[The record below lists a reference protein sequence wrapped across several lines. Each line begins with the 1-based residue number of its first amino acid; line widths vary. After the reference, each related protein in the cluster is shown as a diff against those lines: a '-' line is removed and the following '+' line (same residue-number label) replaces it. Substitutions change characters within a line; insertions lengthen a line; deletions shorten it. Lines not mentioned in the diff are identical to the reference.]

1 MKQHSLGQAARAAGI
16 SLDYINVNGEKEA
29 ISDETLQALL
39 AVMDDPQDAKK
50 IAAVAGRG
58 VQRQW
63 QATADATGQR
73 RLPLAVAD

>member
-39 AVMDDPQDAKK
+39 AVMDDPQDAKNRRCRRSRYS
-50 IAAVAGRG
+50 AAVAS
-58 VQRQW
+58 
-63 QATADATGQR
+63 DS
-73 RLPLAVAD
+73 